1 MKMIMKKIILTLLFI
16 SFSFFADSHIGS
28 PGVTFEG
35 KAGGYGVMVLITP
48 PDVIPGTAIIN
59 IYTKG
64 TGIESIWAKPVY
76 WFAGSKGTPSADEML
91 PVPNEPG
98 HYQGLVWL
106 MDAGTSGIDIEIKGS
121 SGSGNVL
128 IPVMALST
136 TQREMPSSLGWILF
150 ALCVFL
156 VVLMTTIISA
166 SVSDGLVKPNE
177 AITSKVLRKRWV
189 GAGVSALLLI
199 LLLCAGKSWWD
210 GLSSDYKRFMYK
222 PFRAYS
228 KLSQSHGQN
237 MLELRIDT
245 TRHSNLNYT
254 RKLSYIVPDHGKLM
268 HMFLVRAGSMDVFA
282 HLHPQRKDSATYIT
296 PLPPLPNG
304 KYLIF
309 ADITLL
315 NGFSET
321 IPDTIEI
328 ENKIPVTLVSVD
340 SLLLNRDDTYFVTNP
355 ISKSENKQTPTDG
368 IVICG
373 KPGTKTSL
381 PDGSTAIWE
390 HAVNEPI
397 VAGKLYELSF
407 NILDENG
414 KPAILDPYLGMMGHA
429 VVMKEDGSVYIHL
442 HPVGSYSM
450 ASQQTMLNRFEKETG
465 PVNWDKLTRPAAFM
479 DSINQYVAK
488 LDAMSEDDR
497 NKTLIGNMNHQ
508 LDADHPE
515 HSVITFPYAFPS
527 PGNYRIWIQMKRNG
541 KILNSAFDAVV
552 E

>member
-1 MKMIMKKIILTLLFI
+1 MMVMKKIILSVLFI
-16 SFSFFADSHIGS
+16 CISILADSHIGS

-35 KAGGYGVMVLITP
+35 KAGAYGVMVLITP
-48 PDVIPGTAIIN
+48 PDVIPGTAIIH

-64 TGIESIWAKPVY
+64 DGIESIWAKPVY
-76 WFAGSKGTPSADEML
+76 WFAGSKGTPSADQML

-106 MDAGTSGIDIEIKGS
+106 MNAGASGIDLEIKGS
-121 SGSGNVL
+121 SGAGNILV
-128 IPVMALST
+128 PVMAVST

-156 VVLMTTIISA
+156 VGLMVTIISA
-166 SVSDGLVKPNE
+166 SVSDGLVKPSDE
-177 AITSKVLRKRWV
+177 ISPRVLRKRWI
-189 GAGVSALLLI
+189 GAGVSTVLLVLI
-199 LLLCAGKSWWD
+199 LWGGKSWWN
-210 GLSSDYKRFMYK
+210 SWASDYKRFMYK
-222 PFRAYS
+222 PLRVS
-228 KLSQSHGQN
+228 STISQLRGQN
-237 MLELRIDT
+237 MLELKIDT
-245 TRHSNLNYT
+245 TPHTQLNYT
-254 RKLSYIVPDHGKLM
+254 RKLSYVVPDHGKLM

-309 ADITLL
+309 ADITRLS
-315 NGFSET
+315 GFSET

-328 ENKIPVTLVSVD
+328 DSKVPATLVSMD
-340 SLLLNRDDTYFVTNP
+340 SVSLNRDDTYFTTNP
-355 ISKSENKQTPTDG
+355 ISTSASASNTADG
-368 IVICG
+368 IMVCG
-373 KPGTKTSL
+373 KPGVKTLL
-381 PDGSTAIWE
+381 PDGSTAVWE
-390 HAVNEPI
+390 HKANEPFI
-397 VAGKLYELSF
+397 AGKLYELAF
-407 NILDENG
+407 NILDENE

-429 VVMKEDGSVYIHL
+429 VVMKDDGSVYIHL

-465 PVNWDKLTRPAAFM
+465 PVNWEKLTRSSVFM
-479 DSINQYVAK
+479 DSINQVVAN
-488 LDAMSEDDR
+488 LDAMSEEDR
-497 NKTLIGNMNHQ
+497 NKVLMGNMNHEV
-508 LDADHPE
+508 DSEHPE
-515 HSVITFPYAFPS
+515 HSVVTFPYSFPT